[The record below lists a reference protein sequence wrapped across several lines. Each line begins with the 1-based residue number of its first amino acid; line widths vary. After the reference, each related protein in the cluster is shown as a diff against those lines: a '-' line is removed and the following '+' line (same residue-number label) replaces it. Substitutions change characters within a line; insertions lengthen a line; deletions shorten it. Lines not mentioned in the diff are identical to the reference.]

1 MSNDLI
7 SREKVTQDISKIFAD
22 VLISSFRSETVSF
35 DEINRRVQECLKNQP
50 AAYDVDEVVKRMEAD
65 KKELQ
70 GIIENGATD
79 IYKNTNYGYFTA
91 MNTAIEIAKSGGIE
105 CSNYLKN
112 EDRQQEPADHETKSV
127 PTVQNIC
134 EG

>member
-35 DEINRRVQECLKNQP
+35 DEVNRRVQECLKNQP
-50 AAYDVDEVVKRMEAD
+50 AAYDVDEVVKRLMCES
-65 KKELQ
+65 
-70 GIIENGATD
+70 INCHIMTD
-79 IYKNTNYGYFTA
+79 R
-91 MNTAIEIAKSGGIE
+91 AIEIAKSGSIE

-112 EDRQQEPADHETKSV
+112 ENRQQEPANH
-127 PTVQNIC
+127 
-134 EG
+134 